1 MKPDSWQQCPF
12 DVLEQ
17 FLALDNIELDYD
29 PYVSSPLEVIES
41 ILCNTDSV
49 STINRHIL
57 NTEWKRMTDEE
68 FKRLVQ
74 DRIRSLEER
83 VADLKQFCS

>member
-1 MKPDSWQQCPF
+1 MKPDSWQECPF

-29 PYVSSPLEVIES
+29 TVNSSRIEVIES
-41 ILCNTDSV
+41 ILCNTDSI
-49 STINRHIL
+49 STFNRRIL
-57 NTEWKRMTDEE
+57 DSEWKRMTDEE

-83 VADLKQFCS
+83 AADLKQFCS

>member
-17 FLALDNIELDYD
+17 FLSLDNIELDFE
-29 PYVSSPLEVIES
+29 PYESSLIEVIES
-41 ILCNTDSV
+41 VLISPNSV
-49 STINRHIL
+49 STINRRAL
-57 NTEWKRMTDEE
+57 DTAWKRMTDEE

-83 VADLKQFCS
+83 TDYLKQFCS

>member
-29 PYVSSPLEVIES
+29 PYESSRIEVIES
-41 ILCNTDSV
+41 ILWNTDSV
-49 STINRHIL
+49 SATNKYRL
-57 NTEWKRMTDEE
+57 DTAWKRMTDEE

-83 VADLKQFCS
+83 AAYLKQFCS